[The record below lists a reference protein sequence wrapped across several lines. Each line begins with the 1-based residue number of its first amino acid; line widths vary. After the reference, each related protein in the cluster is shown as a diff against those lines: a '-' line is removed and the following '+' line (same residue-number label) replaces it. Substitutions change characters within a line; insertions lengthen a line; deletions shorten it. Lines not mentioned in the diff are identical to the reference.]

1 MKFEAELKKDMYW
14 KTRGEEEDMVNQEVP
29 EAEKAAEKK
38 SKKKKG
44 KKGEEEAPEDI
55 LLHERINAK
64 LFQVKLKR
72 MGIALSLWEVFTLFE
87 FINTRLAKLQYE
99 P

>member
-1 MKFEAELKKDMYW
+1 MYW
-14 KTRGEEEDMVNQEVP
+14 KTRGEEEDLVNQDILEV
-29 EAEKAAEKK
+29 EKRVE
-38 SKKKKG
+38 KKKKG
-44 KKGEEEAPEDI
+44 KKGKKEEDPPEDI

-64 LFQVKLKR
+64 LFQHKLKR

-87 FINTRLAKLQYE
+87 FINTRLAKMQYE

>member
-1 MKFEAELKKDMYW
+1 
-14 KTRGEEEDMVNQEVP
+14 MVNQEAP